1 MPITGGW
8 DRVDVAKAQLRLVTS
23 ELQNADHVLPF
34 AEFVKAMEATGVAV
48 GRLLDVGCGVG
59 HYGVLCERHFPFIKY
74 HGTDAS
80 AAIIAE
86 AQLLAPLGVFEVREF
101 ADNDFEWFDI
111 VLASQVIEIAG
122 GDCFANLCLLLSR
135 ARHFVILNRIRLADN
150 RPSYAITETT
160 YCGCS
165 GHEWLWNLDEIEH
178 VILKYGKIIHRS
190 IWDNGNQAT
199 FVINLL
205 RGKNG

>member
-8 DRVDVAKAQLRLVTS
+8 DRVDVAKAQLKLVTS
-23 ELQNADHVLPF
+23 ELQDADHVLPF
-34 AEFVKAMEATGVAV
+34 AEFVKAMEATGVTV

-80 AAIIAE
+80 AAIIVE

-122 GDCFANLCLLLSR
+122 NCWQNLRLLLSR
-135 ARHFVILNRIRLADN
+135 SKNFVILNRIRLTKE
-150 RPSYAITETT
+150 PSHPIEEST

-165 GHEWLWNLDEIEH
+165 GHEWLWNRSEIER
-178 VILKYGKIIHRS
+178 VIWKYGEIVHRS